1 MSKKGFFDKK
11 GLQLVGIN
19 LVLVAVVS
27 GGLLFGLILWLK
39 NYTQHG
45 VEIEVSDVRG
55 MLVNDA
61 EPLLTAQGLRMI
73 VVDSTYS
80 DKFPLG
86 TIVDQ
91 DPQPMSHAK
100 NGRMVYVTINAT
112 TRRLVTMPNLQDMS
126 YRQAQTTLRS
136 MGLNVDSVFEYRPSA
151 YRDLV
156 LEIKSGGVPVVPGEK
171 LEVGTRVRL
180 VVGYGRGEN
189 KVEVPNVVGL
199 TLQEA
204 RSLLLSH
211 RLTIGAVQYDE
222 KEKEGEVQ
230 YVYQQTPLSGEQL
243 LEGETVALRLSA
255 NKEKAVHAVQTGD
268 EEDNWF

>member
-1 MSKKGFFDKK
+1 MAKKWFFDKK
-11 GLQLVGIN
+11 GLLSLGIN
-19 LVLVAVVS
+19 FVLIAVLS
-27 GGLLFGLILWLK
+27 CAILFGLIAWLK

-55 MLVNDA
+55 MLANDA
-61 EPLLTAQGLRMI
+61 EPLLTAQGLRMV

-100 NGRMVYVTINAT
+100 HGRMVYVTINAT
-112 TRRLVTMPNLQDMS
+112 TRRMVTMPNLQDMS

-136 MGLNVDSVFEYRPSA
+136 MGMKVDSVFEYKPSA

-156 LEIKSGGVPVVPGEK
+156 LEIKSGDVPVVPGEK

-180 VVGYGRGEN
+180 VVGYGKGEN
-189 KVEVPNVVGL
+189 KVEVPNVIGL

-211 RLTIGAVQYDE
+211 RLTIGAVHYDE
-222 KEKEGEVQ
+222 AQEDGVEQ
-230 YVYQQTPLSGEQL
+230 YVYQQTPLFGNQL
-243 LEGETVALRLSA
+243 LEGETVSLRLSSH
-255 NKEKAVHAVQTGD
+255 KEKAVHVVQASD
-268 EEDNWF
+268 DDDWF